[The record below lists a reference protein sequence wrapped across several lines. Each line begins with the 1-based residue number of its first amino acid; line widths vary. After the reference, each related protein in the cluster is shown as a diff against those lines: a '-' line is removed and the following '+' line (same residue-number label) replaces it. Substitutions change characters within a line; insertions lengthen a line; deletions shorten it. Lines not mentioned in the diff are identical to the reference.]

1 MLHASIGKLAGL
13 WYGGMMAWRHVMLCG
28 NVERRRFAD
37 RMLMSELNIYVYSN
51 KYVHMYV

>member
-13 WYGGMMAWRHVMLCG
+13 WYGGMMASRHVMLCG

-37 RMLMSELNIYVYSN
+37 RMLMSELNIYVCSN